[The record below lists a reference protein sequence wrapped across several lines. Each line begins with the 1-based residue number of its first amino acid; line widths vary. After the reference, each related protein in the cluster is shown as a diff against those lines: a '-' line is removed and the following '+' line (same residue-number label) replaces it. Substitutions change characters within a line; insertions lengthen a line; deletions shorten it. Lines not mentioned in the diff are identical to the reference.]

1 MFRGSH
7 QKFKKIRQTRQCFL
21 SKLSLKVITGKWP
34 RNLFIVIFWWLPKGK
49 LQCLK
54 KLYGKSLDPLVSF
67 LEKRCNLDIILAN
80 THAELWQFPLYLA
93 EKIDYLHK
101 NIPYLSKD
109 ISLVSTRYFW
119 EGIQSVLALPD
130 AFINFF
136 IWFCKVFP

>member
-1 MFRGSH
+1 MKPS
-7 QKFKKIRQTRQCFL
+7 KILKNQTDKAVFFL

-80 THAELWQFPLYLA
+80 THAEL
-93 EKIDYLHK
+93 
-101 NIPYLSKD
+101 
-109 ISLVSTRYFW
+109 
-119 EGIQSVLALPD
+119 
-130 AFINFF
+130 
-136 IWFCKVFP
+136 